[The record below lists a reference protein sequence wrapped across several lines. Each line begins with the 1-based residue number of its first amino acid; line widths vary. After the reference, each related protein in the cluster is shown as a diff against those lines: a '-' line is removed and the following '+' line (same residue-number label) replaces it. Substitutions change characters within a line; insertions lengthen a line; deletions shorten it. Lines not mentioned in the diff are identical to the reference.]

1 MAINFQITADS
12 LNTFRTP
19 RQSLG
24 DLDAD
29 IASTVIAMAADV
41 ALVVDADGVIRDLSF
56 GAEDLS
62 DHDVSKDDFAGWVGQ
77 LWVDTVTRESRPK
90 IVELLADAAENG
102 ATRWRQVNHPSPSGI
117 DLPVRY
123 AAVRMGDDGRI
134 LVLGRELSTMATL
147 QQRLV
152 ESQLSMER
160 EYGRLRNAETRYR
173 QLFHIAAEAV
183 LIVNA
188 ASRKVVEA
196 NPAAAKLL
204 DTDAKRLVGRTI
216 TDFVSDG
223 HTEDLVSLFAA
234 VRSTGR
240 AEEARIELRGGG
252 GTALLSTSL
261 FRQGGEAHYLVR
273 IATQDGDGGAASGGD
288 RAAFLSAV
296 ERLPEGFVV
305 TDADQ
310 RIVAANAAFLDLAEL
325 ATEEQV
331 RGQPIDR
338 WLGRPG
344 VDVNVL
350 IANLREHGSL
360 RQFSTIL
367 NGEYGSVEE
376 IEVAA
381 VALQDGE
388 TARYAFSVR
397 SIGRRMRAVGPSG
410 QQLPGNMSQ
419 LTELV
424 GRVSLKE
431 LVRDTTDVIERMCIE
446 TALRLTGDNRASA
459 AEMLGLS
466 RQSLY
471 SKLRRYGLGGL
482 DGDADSDDS

>member
-1 MAINFQITADS
+1 MAINYHITAET
-12 LNTFRTP
+12 LNSFRTP

-41 ALVVDADGVIRDLSF
+41 ALVVDAEGVVRDLAY
-56 GAEDLS
+56 GADDIT
-62 DHDVSKDDFAGWVGQ
+62 DHDVPKDDFAGWVGMA
-77 LWVDTVTRESRPK
+77 WIDTVTLESRPK
-90 IVELLADAAENG
+90 IEEMLADAAENG
-102 ATRWRQVNHPSPSGI
+102 ATRWRQVNHPSPRGI

-123 AAVRMGDDGRI
+123 AALRMGDDGRV
-134 LVLGRELSTMATL
+134 LVLGRELSTMAAL

-160 EYGRLRNAETRYR
+160 EYARLRNAETRYR
-173 QLFHIAAEAV
+173 QLFHIATEAV

-188 ASRKVVEA
+188 ATRKVLEA
-196 NPAAAKLL
+196 NPAAGQLFEAEP
-204 DTDAKRLVGRTI
+204 KRLVGRVV
-216 TDFVSDG
+216 TDLVATAG
-223 HTEDLVSLFAA
+223 VEDLMTMLAA

-240 AEEARIELRGGG
+240 PEETRAELRAGGG
-252 GTALLSTSL
+252 AAVFTTSL
-261 FRQGGEAHYLVR
+261 FRQGGEAHYLMRVS
-273 IATQDGDGGAASGGD
+273 AEGSAGAMAAKSD
-288 RAAFLSAV
+288 RAAFHAAV

-305 TDADQ
+305 TDTDQ
-310 RIVAANAAFLDLAEL
+310 RIVSANAAFLDLAEL

-331 RGQPIDR
+331 RDQPIDR

-350 IANLREHGSL
+350 IANLKEHGSL
-360 RQFSTIL
+360 RQFATIL
-367 NGEYGSVEE
+367 NGEYGSLDEV
-376 IEVAA
+376 EVAA
-381 VALQDGE
+381 VALTDGDE
-388 TARYAFSVR
+388 PRYAFSVR
-397 SIGRRMRAVGPSG
+397 SIGRRMRGMGAGG

-471 SKLRRYGLGGL
+471 SKLRRYGLGDL
-482 DGDADSDDS
+482 DGDSGRDD